1 MVKTIMFQGTASDV
15 GKTLFTLALCRI
27 YSQQGFK
34 AAPFKSQNMAADSF
48 ITKGGLEIAIAQALQ
63 AEAAGI
69 QPDVSMNPILMKPQ
83 GDNNSEI
90 FIEGKLVS
98 AMTATEYYSEK
109 DRLLKV
115 ICKSIDNLK
124 DNYQL
129 IVLEGGGNPA
139 EVNLKDKDLVNMKA
153 AEIADAPVILIADI
167 ERGGV
172 FGSIIG
178 TLELLEAPERERV
191 KGIII
196 NKFRGN
202 PERFSEG
209 QKYIEEITGLPVL
222 GVMPYLDDLAIPDE
236 DSCGQQREKLEY
248 KNSSLDERLKNYDIL
263 ATEFKKN
270 INMDKL
276 EEIIFD

>member
-48 ITKGGLEIAIAQALQ
+48 ITKGGREIAIAQALQ

-153 AEIADAPVILIADI
+153 AEIADAPVILVADI

-263 ATEFKKN
+263 AKEFKKN

>member
-48 ITKGGLEIAIAQALQ
+48 ITKGGREIAIAQALQ

>member
-1 MVKTIMFQGTASDV
+1 MAKTIMFQGTASDV
-15 GKTLFTLALCRI
+15 GKSLFTLAICRI
-27 YSQQGFK
+27 YSQQGYK
-34 AAPFKSQNMAADSF
+34 TAPFKSQNMAADSF
-48 ITKGGLEIAIAQALQ
+48 ITKAGHEIAVAQALQ
-63 AEAAGI
+63 AEAAES

-90 FIEGKLVS
+90 FIEGRS
-98 AMTATEYYSEK
+98 AGLMTAEKYYAKK
-109 DRLLKV
+109 DRLLGA
-115 ICKSIDNLK
+115 INKSLSNLK
-124 DNYQL
+124 EDFQL

-178 TLELLEAPERERV
+178 TLELLEPTERERI

-202 PERFSEG
+202 PERFKEG
-209 QKYIEEITGLPVL
+209 QQYIEELTGLPVL
-222 GVMPYLDDLAIPDE
+222 GVMPYLDHLAIPDE
-236 DSCGQQREKLEY
+236 DSCGQQREKLDY
-248 KNSSLDERLKNYDIL
+248 KEISLDERLKNYDIL
-263 ATEFKKN
+263 AEEFKKN
-270 INMDKL
+270 INMEKL
-276 EEIIFD
+276 EKIIFN